1 MGAEIEYVPPGKYII
16 AGVFVVA
23 SQEPG
28 AQRSPAVITWFI
40 ALVSSVMP
48 SLGDR
53 QIVAHWILQTTYPL
67 AP

>member
-28 AQRSPAVITWFI
+28 AQRSPAVI
-40 ALVSSVMP
+40 A
-48 SLGDR
+48 
-53 QIVAHWILQTTYPL
+53 
-67 AP
+67 